1 MSSCDFPASSAIHS
15 AVKEFLSARQLAA
28 TSDVSGISL
37 QTQRSHFETTL
48 QRILHY
54 KNNSSSCEAVSSGKS
69 KTSKPCKSNSDFPWF
84 YFQPVFFLCY
94 CLALCTDRQTIVD
107 ICHRFRTEE
116 SINESDWK
124 ICFASPV
131 LVGFEEKLK
140 NSHLLLQE
148 LAVVF
153 KTFNS
158 CLPLTE
164 TNSRSDVSL
173 SQNPY
178 KPLVTYIKAHSLYT
192 KNMFEAVLQLFQ
204 EEDTTYYT
212 DLQSVLFLNLQAC
225 CYFKLG
231 NCWSAVERFQA
242 ALKLDFSFLVPL
254 YNVAVVY
261 QQQKHVQ
268 AELDTLKHLTSA
280 LNSTTSIQH
289 NIVHLGEDNQLKLS
303 RSLDM
308 YGAPLR
314 LPYIMYLTCRRCL
327 QENHLDEASEH
338 YLDLLGYFRENHF
351 LQQSE
356 TYMLSWPLPSITEIH
371 LEAAFCMLKSG
382 KYDECVIICDWLLS
396 CVNGDNSKEYL
407 HASSMMSS
415 QLNRSDEEED
425 YFLLR
430 GSQFSKDRNCSMT
443 NFGNSPDQ
451 DHSNGTNNSLS
462 HLATTLLALLY
473 KADSLAHID
482 QLDNALQT
490 LQLATQTVQEN
501 PHLLSKVLPL
511 QQTSEK
517 CQKGDNSS
525 AVPFLGDATD
535 ALTPFLS
542 VVQAVYN
549 NTAVLL
555 QSRHQYQD
563 AVHCFRLGLQ
573 ISPNN
578 LLLSFNC
585 VLTLIRLKQFESAA
599 DLWTAY
605 REMKGS
611 KTALHK
617 LLKAKRTQFGSFKD
631 QKESLKPS
639 SKYTD
644 EPSLFVVL
652 QLDIA
657 ILENVLRA
665 RDKAL

>member
-1 MSSCDFPASSAIHS
+1 MSSSDRSVSSAIHS

-37 QTQRSHFETTL
+37 QTQKSHFEITL

-54 KNNSSSCEAVSSGKS
+54 KNKVGSGEAVSRKS
-69 KTSKPCKSNSDFPWF
+69 KTRKPCKSNSDFPWF
-84 YFQPVFFLCY
+84 CFQPVFFLCY
-94 CLALCTDRQTIVD
+94 CLAVCTDQQMIVD
-107 ICHRFRTEE
+107 ICHRFRIEE

-124 ICFASPV
+124 ICFATPV

-140 NSHLLLQE
+140 NSHLLIQE

-153 KTFNS
+153 KTFDS
-158 CLPLTE
+158 TLPLTE
-164 TNSRSDVSL
+164 THFRPDVSL

-178 KPLVTYIKAHSLYT
+178 KSYVIYIKAHSLYI

-212 DLQSVLFLNLQAC
+212 DAQSVLFLNLKAC

-231 NCWSAVERFQA
+231 NCWSAVENFQA

-254 YNVAVVY
+254 YNIAVVY

-268 AELDTLKHLTSA
+268 AELDTLKYLITA
-280 LNSTTSIQH
+280 LNSTTSIQY

-303 RSLDM
+303 RYLDM

-314 LPYIMYLTCRRCL
+314 LPYIMYLICKRCL
-327 QENHLDEASEH
+327 QENYLDEASEH
-338 YLDLLGYFRENHF
+338 YLDLLGYFRDNHF
-351 LQQSE
+351 LQHSE
-356 TYMLSWPLPSITEIH
+356 TYMLSCPLPSITEIH
-371 LEAAFCMLKSG
+371 LEAAFCMLKAG
-382 KYDECVIICDWLLS
+382 KYDECIIICDWLLS
-396 CVNGDNSKEYL
+396 CVNGDNSRDYL
-407 HASSMMSS
+407 HASSMMFS

-425 YFLLR
+425 YFLP
-430 GSQFSKDRNCSMT
+430 GSSQFSKDRNCSMT
-443 NFGNSPDQ
+443 SFGNSPGQ
-451 DHSNGTNNSLS
+451 DIGTNNSLS

-473 KADSLAHID
+473 KADSLVHID
-482 QLDNALQT
+482 QLDDALQT

-511 QQTSEK
+511 QQPSEK
-517 CQKGDNSS
+517 CQKGDDDSS
-525 AVPFLGDATD
+525 AIPFLGDATD
-535 ALTPFLS
+535 PQAPFLS

-555 QSRHQYQD
+555 QSRHRYQD

-573 ISPNN
+573 ISPKD

-585 VLTLIRLKQFESAA
+585 VLTLICLKQFESGA
-599 DLWTAY
+599 DLWTTY

-617 LLKAKRTQFGSFKD
+617 LLKSKRTQLESFKN
-631 QKESLKPS
+631 QKESLKSTP
-639 SKYTD
+639 KCTD

-657 ILENVLRA
+657 ILENVLRT
-665 RDKAL
+665 REKAL